1 MMKFAM
7 GLAAAIMM
15 AACSADPADAPSPN
29 NGAGENAA
37 SQITAFVGA
46 NIIPMDGSDMVEVGT
61 VIVEGDR
68 ITAVF
73 SSGEIDPPEG
83 AEIIDA
89 AGQFLIPGLAE
100 MHAHIPSGNS
110 GWATEDI
117 LFLYVSQ
124 GVTTA
129 RGMQGGSGQLKLRA
143 RANAGDIISP
153 TLYLAAP
160 SMSGNSVRSPAQG
173 VERVRKAKDDGWD
186 LLKVHEGL
194 SRETYD
200 AIADTANELE
210 IPFGGHVS
218 DEVGLQHAANK
229 GQRTVDHLD
238 NYLDFMGAET
248 SPVIDEALSRAV
260 ALTKGAGMGVVP
272 TMALWE
278 YFAAKPGDFDDY
290 NELRFVPKN
299 VVDGWARRV
308 ASGGNT
314 EASEDEQAI
323 YFENRRKLLKALA
336 DGGAEILLGSDA
348 PQLYSVPGFSIH
360 REMAAMAEAGMTPAQ
375 ILHSGTA
382 APRAY
387 FAEKDTFGQI
397 APGNRADLILVGA
410 NPLDDI
416 SNASNINGVMVR
428 GRWLSRDDIDARQD
442 ELAAKYGN

>member
-1 MMKFAM
+1 MK
-7 GLAAAIMM
+7 LAALT
-15 AACSADPADAPSPN
+15 AAALLMVGCSADRADAQAPLEAP
-29 NGAGENAA
+29 GV
-37 SQITAFVGA
+37 TAFVGA
-46 NIIPMDGSDMVEVGT
+46 NIIPMDGSDMVEGGT

-73 SSGEIDPPEG
+73 SSGEMEPPEG
-83 AEIIDA
+83 AEVIDA
-89 AGQFLIPGLAE
+89 SGQYLIPGLAE

-110 GWATEDI
+110 GWDTEDI

-129 RGMQGGSGQLKLRA
+129 RGMQGGSGQFDLRA
-143 RANAGDIISP
+143 KANAGDIISP

-160 SMSGNSVRSPAQG
+160 SMSGNSVRSPAQA

-210 IPFGGHVS
+210 IPFAGHVS
-218 DEVGLQHAANK
+218 DQVGLQHAAEK

-238 NYLDFMGAET
+238 NYLEFMGAAED
-248 SPVIDEALSRAV
+248 PVTDEGLARAV
-260 ALTKGAGMGVVP
+260 ALTKDAGMGVVG

-278 YFAAKPGDFDDY
+278 YFVAKPGDFDDY
-290 NELRFVPKN
+290 EELRFVPKR
-299 VVDGWARRV
+299 VVDGWQSRV
-308 ASGGNT
+308 ANNT
-314 EASEDEQAI
+314 PEASEEEQAV

-360 REMAAMAEAGMTPAQ
+360 REMAAMAEAGMTPEQ

-382 APRAY
+382 APGAY
-387 FAEKDTFGQI
+387 FADNDTFGQI
-397 APGNRADLILVGA
+397 APGQRADLILLGA
-410 NPLDDI
+410 NPLKTI
-416 SNASNINGVMVR
+416 EIASKINGVMVR
-428 GRWLSRDDIDARQD
+428 GRWLSRADIDGSLRAIAEKYAR
-442 ELAAKYGN
+442 